1 MKRVRYMSGNGK
13 GMIEKSALSSGF
25 LGIITG
31 GETFIPGEFP
41 GNQKNVV
48 ILHDICAHSA

>member
-1 MKRVRYMSGNGK
+1 MSGNGK